1 MRRGARLLAVA
12 GVLALAATPVLAQ
25 APAQPKPSNDPTE
38 FLRGPP
44 KPASVKG
51 RFSVASVGD
60 LMLARPASGIADPEF
75 QKVLEMI
82 RAADVAIGN
91 QEGPAFDPKA
101 LTRAA
106 YGQGGLSGVPEM
118 PVDYKAMGLDLIAQA
133 NNHST
138 DYGAEAVVQAADLLE
153 AAGVGHAGAGPNL
166 QTARRAGFYATP
178 KGKVGLVSTA
188 STFKVNAS
196 ANDAWGQLPERGGI
210 SVLRT
215 RTIRLVNADQFA
227 TVKRLATEL
236 ASPMRPAPKTDT
248 NQVTFGDQTY
258 RLADKPGLKY
268 DMDLYDEAGLLKAVR
283 DGKAQ
288 SDLIVFNIHAHE
300 SPTGVDD
307 DTPTPPDFLIT
318 LFHEVVDAGGD
329 VVMGG
334 GPHSMRGVE
343 IYKGKPIFYGLGLF
357 FFKPQLGGPP
367 NVPGAM
373 PDDGYPREPDPRP
386 GNPPSW
392 YDSVLAISDFDGG
405 KLKQVR
411 LYPVDLMNAGTQGA
425 RGLPHFA
432 TGERARQILTRL
444 QTDSAQFGAKIA
456 VQGDMGVIKVR

>member
-1 MRRGARLLAVA
+1 MSRRARLLAVA
-12 GVLALAATPVLAQ
+12 GALALAATPVLAQ

-51 RFSVASVGD
+51 RFSVVSVGD
-60 LMLARPASGIADPEF
+60 LMLARPANGIADPEF

-101 LTRAA
+101 LTRAP

-118 PVDYKAMGLDLIAQA
+118 PADYKAMGFDLIAQA

-138 DYGAEAVVQAADLLE
+138 DFGAEAVVQAANLLE
-153 AAGVGHAGAGPNL
+153 AARVGHAGAGPNL
-166 QTARRAGFYATP
+166 QAARRAGFYTTP

-196 ANDAWGQLPERGGI
+196 ANDVWGQLPERGGI

-236 ASPMRPAPKTDT
+236 ASPMRPAPKTDA
-248 NQVTFGDQTY
+248 NQITFGDQTY

-288 SDLIVFNIHAHE
+288 SDLIAFNIHAHE

-307 DTPTPPDFLIT
+307 DTPAPPDFLIK
-318 LFHEVVDAGGD
+318 LFHEVVEAGGD

-367 NVPGAM
+367 NVPGRM
-373 PDDGYPREPDPRP
+373 PDDDYPKEPDPRP
-386 GNPPSW
+386 GNPSSW
-392 YDSVLAISDFDGG
+392 YDSVLAISDFDDG

-411 LYPVDLMNAGTQGA
+411 LYPVDLMNAPVQGA

-432 TGERARQILTRL
+432 TGERAKQILTRL
-444 QTDSAQFGAKIA
+444 QTDSAQFSTKIA
-456 VQGDMGVIKVR
+456 VQGDMGVITVR